1 MELYEKVSYEL
12 SKRLTERYSTSFNM
26 SSRLFDRTIRDDIYA
41 IYGLVRIVDEIVDTY
56 RGADAKSLLENL
68 ETTTYAAIER
78 GYDTNP
84 IVHSYALT
92 AKKYGIDSELI
103 RPFFASMA
111 MDLMPAQYTDELY
124 ESYIYGSAEV
134 VGLMCLRVFCAGDG
148 ARYDELKPGAQ
159 ALGSAYQKVN
169 FLRDIAADYEELGRL
184 YFPGVAYDKFDD
196 EQKRRIV
203 ADIEHDFEKARA
215 YADKLPANSRRAVKL
230 SMSYYGELLTR
241 IKLTPAE
248 VLKTRRLRISNARKI
263 MLLIGVQ
270 IGAGK

>member
-1 MELYEKVSYEL
+1 MDLYEKVSYEL
-12 SKRLTERYSTSFNM
+12 SRQLTERYSTSFSM
-26 SSRLFDRTIRDDIYA
+26 SSRLFDRMIRDDIYA
-41 IYGLVRIVDEIVDTY
+41 IYGLVRIADEIVDTY
-56 RGADAKSLLENL
+56 RGADARSLLEDL
-68 ETTTYAAIER
+68 ESATYAAIER

-111 MDLMPAQYTDELY
+111 MDLAPAEYTDELY

-169 FLRDIAADYEELGRL
+169 FLRDIAADYRELGRL
-184 YFPGVAYDKFDD
+184 YFPGVTYDGFDD
-196 EQKRRIV
+196 EEKQRIIS
-203 ADIEHDFEKARA
+203 DIERDFEKARA
-215 YADKLPANSRRAVKL
+215 YADKLPASSRRAVKL
-230 SMSYYGELLTR
+230 SMSYYGELLKR
-241 IKLTPAE
+241 ITYTSAAT
-248 VLKTRRLRISNARKI
+248 LKKERVRIGNARKVA
-263 MLLIGVQ
+263 LLIHASVGV
-270 IGAGK
+270 GN